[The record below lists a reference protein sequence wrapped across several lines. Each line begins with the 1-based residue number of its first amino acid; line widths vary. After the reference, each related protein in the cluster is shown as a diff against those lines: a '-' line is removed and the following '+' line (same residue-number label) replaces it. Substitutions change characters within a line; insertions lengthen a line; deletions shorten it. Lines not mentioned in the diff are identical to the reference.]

1 MAASDLSGVIDQR
14 RQSRLASVRRNWKKL
29 LSLTA
34 VLALCMTQSACQ
46 RGRSSDRIT
55 VASAGRITS
64 LDPAQASTFGA
75 LQLLSA
81 LGDTLYNRTATGEL
95 TPALASALPEISDGG
110 LTVTIP
116 LREDVLFHDG
126 TRFDAEAM
134 AFSLRRFLEIG
145 TLSYVVGD
153 RITAVE
159 AADTYRLRLRL
170 SRPSSSLENLLTAT
184 NLTPVSPRAYQDHQ
198 DRFLN
203 DRFIGTGPYKLTSFR
218 AVQQRLEPFK
228 QYWGASPR
236 NAGLDLIYLSNSTAL
251 FGAMRSGEV
260 DVLLS
265 DSIDED
271 QRLALNRMASDGQLR
286 EGQGPA
292 LVIGYITLLSNTPPL
307 QNPVLRRALALS
319 LDRDLI
325 NERVS
330 RGLRPPLLSLVP
342 PGLPGGNVE
351 PWPRHDAARARNLFI
366 QAGYCN
372 GNVFN
377 LPFTYRSNVPADR
390 LMALTWQAQI
400 QRDLS
405 DCLSLK
411 LEGVESTTV
420 YRQLGEGA
428 FQAVMLDWR
437 GAYPDPEAYLAPLL
451 SCKQSEGSICQRGEA
466 AISGSFWTAPGL
478 EQTLLQSDL
487 SRGDA
492 RQQDLERVEQMAAE
506 GAAYIPVW
514 LVKPRAWS
522 RTSLATP
529 EFDGNGQ
536 LVLARLQEVR

>member
-1 MAASDLSGVIDQR
+1 MASSDSSGVINSSRMSGLAYLR
-14 RQSRLASVRRNWKKL
+14 RHLKHL
-29 LSLTA
+29 LPLTA
-34 VLALCMTQSACQ
+34 ALALCVSQGACQ
-46 RGRSSDRIT
+46 PGRRSDRIT

-81 LGDTLYNRTATGEL
+81 LGDTLYKRTAQGEL
-95 TPALASALPEISDGG
+95 KPSLAEALPEISDNGR
-110 LTVTIP
+110 TVTIP
-116 LREDVLFHDG
+116 LRKDVLFHDG

-145 TLSYVVGD
+145 TLNYVVGD

-159 AADTYRLRLRL
+159 TPDTYQLRLRL

-184 NLTPVSPRAYQDHQ
+184 NLTPVSPKAYENHR

-203 DRFIGTGPYKLTSFR
+203 DRFIGTGPYRLTSFR

-228 QYWGASPR
+228 RYWGPSPS

-271 QRLALNRMASDGQLR
+271 QRLALNRMASEGRLR

-307 QNPVLRRALALS
+307 QNPVLRQALALS

-342 PGLPGGNVE
+342 PGLPGGNIE
-351 PWPRHDAARARNLFI
+351 PWPRHDSARARNLFI

-372 GNVFN
+372 GRVLN

-400 QRDLS
+400 KRDLA
-405 DCLSLK
+405 DCLSLQ
-411 LEGVESTTV
+411 LDGVESTTV

-451 SCKQSEGSICQRGEA
+451 SCRESEGSVCKRGEA
-466 AISGSFWTAPGL
+466 SISGSFWTTPGL
-478 EQTLLQSDL
+478 ESTLLRSDR
-487 SRGDA
+487 SRGDD
-492 RQQDLERVEQMAAE
+492 RLRDLESVERMAAA

-514 LVKPRAWS
+514 LVTPRAWS
-522 RTSLATP
+522 STALATP

-536 LVLARLQEVR
+536 LLLARLQGVR

>member
-14 RQSRLASVRRNWKKL
+14 RQSRLASVRRNWKQL

-34 VLALCMTQSACQ
+34 VLALCITQSACQ

-81 LGDTLYNRTATGEL
+81 LGDTLYDRTATGEL

-342 PGLPGGNVE
+342 PGLPGGNIE

-372 GNVFN
+372 GRVLH

-400 QRDLS
+400 KRDLA
-405 DCLSLK
+405 DCLSLQ
-411 LEGVESTTV
+411 LDGVESTTV

-451 SCKQSEGSICQRGEA
+451 SCRESEGSVCKRGEA
-466 AISGSFWTAPGL
+466 SISGSFWTTPGL
-478 EQTLLQSDL
+478 ESTLLRSDR
-487 SRGDA
+487 SRGDD
-492 RQQDLERVEQMAAE
+492 RLRDLESVERMAAA

-514 LVKPRAWS
+514 LVTPRAWS
-522 RTSLATP
+522 STALATP

-536 LVLARLQEVR
+536 LLLARLQGVR

>member
-14 RQSRLASVRRNWKKL
+14 RQSRLASVRRNWKQL

-34 VLALCMTQSACQ
+34 VLALCITQSACQ

-81 LGDTLYNRTATGEL
+81 LGDTLYDRTATGEL

-292 LVIGYITLLSNTPPL
+292 LVIGYITLLRNTPPL
-307 QNPVLRRALALS
+307 QNPVLRKALVLS

>member
-1 MAASDLSGVIDQR
+1 MASSDSSGVINSSRMSGLAYLR
-14 RQSRLASVRRNWKKL
+14 RHLKHL
-29 LSLTA
+29 LPLTA
-34 VLALCMTQSACQ
+34 ALALCVSQGACQ
-46 RGRSSDRIT
+46 PGRRSDRIT

-81 LGDTLYNRTATGEL
+81 LGDTLYKRTAQGEL
-95 TPALASALPEISDGG
+95 KPSLAEALPEISDDGR
-110 LTVTIP
+110 TVTIP
-116 LREDVLFHDG
+116 LRKDVLFHDG

-145 TLSYVVGD
+145 TLNYVVGD

-159 AADTYRLRLRL
+159 TPDTYQLRLRL

-184 NLTPVSPRAYQDHQ
+184 NLTPVSPKAYENHR

-203 DRFIGTGPYKLTSFR
+203 DRFIGTGPYRLTSFR

-228 QYWGASPR
+228 RYWGPSPS

-271 QRLALNRMASDGQLR
+271 QRLALNRMASEGRLR

-307 QNPVLRRALALS
+307 QNPVLRQALALS

-342 PGLPGGNVE
+342 PGLPGGNIE
-351 PWPRHDAARARNLFI
+351 PWPRHDSARARNLFI

-372 GNVFN
+372 GRVLN

-400 QRDLS
+400 KRDLA
-405 DCLSLK
+405 DCLSLQ
-411 LEGVESTTV
+411 LDGVESTTV

-451 SCKQSEGSICQRGEA
+451 SCRESEGSVCKRGEA
-466 AISGSFWTAPGL
+466 SISGSFWTTPGL
-478 EQTLLQSDL
+478 ESTLLRSDR
-487 SRGDA
+487 SRGDD
-492 RQQDLERVEQMAAE
+492 RLRDLESVERMAAA

-514 LVKPRAWS
+514 LVTPRAWS
-522 RTSLATP
+522 STALATP

-536 LVLARLQEVR
+536 LLLARLQGVR

>member
-14 RQSRLASVRRNWKKL
+14 RQSRLASVRRNWKQL

-34 VLALCMTQSACQ
+34 VLALCITQSACQ

-81 LGDTLYNRTATGEL
+81 LGDTLYDRTATGEL

-159 AADTYRLRLRL
+159 APDTYRLRLRL